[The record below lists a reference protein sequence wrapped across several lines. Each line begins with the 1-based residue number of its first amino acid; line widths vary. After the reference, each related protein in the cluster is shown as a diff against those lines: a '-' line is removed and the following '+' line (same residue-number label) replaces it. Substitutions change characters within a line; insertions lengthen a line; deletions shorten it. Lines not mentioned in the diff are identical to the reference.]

1 MIRLTDN
8 PIDTAAVL
16 DAVASPAAGAV
27 VLFLGTVREITG
39 EQQTVS
45 LEYESYAKMA
55 EKRLADLAAD
65 ARQKWP
71 LTGCAIVHRLG
82 ILPVGEISVAI
93 AVSAPHRHEAFEAGR
108 WLIDQIKRDVPIW
121 KKENYADGTG
131 GWVHPRPNDAPLRG
145 KIVH

>member
-8 PIDTAAVL
+8 PIDTTVVL
-16 DAVASPAAGAV
+16 DSVTSPNAGAV
-27 VLFLGTVREITG
+27 VLFLGTVREITDA
-39 EQQTVS
+39 QKTVS
-45 LEYESYAKMA
+45 LEYESYAEMA
-55 EKRLADLAAD
+55 EKKLAELAAD

-93 AVSAPHRHEAFEAGR
+93 AVSAPHRLEAFEAGR
-108 WLIDQIKRDVPIW
+108 WLIDEIKRDVPIW

-131 GWVHPRPNDAPLRG
+131 DWVHPGPKEATTPDE
-145 KIVH
+145 

>member
-93 AVSAPHRHEAFEAGR
+93 AVSAAHRHEAFEAGR

-131 GWVHPRPNDAPLRG
+131 DWVHPGPNDATTSDER
-145 KIVH
+145 

>member
-16 DAVASPAAGAV
+16 DAVTSPAAGAV

-39 EQQTVS
+39 RRQTVS
-45 LEYESYAKMA
+45 LEYESYAQMA
-55 EKRLADLAAD
+55 EKKLAELAAD
-65 ARQKWP
+65 ARRKWP
-71 LTGCAIVHRLG
+71 LTGHAIVHRLG

-131 GWVHPRPNDAPLRG
+131 DWVHPVPNDATTSDER
-145 KIVH
+145 

>member
-71 LTGCAIVHRLG
+71 LTGCAIVPSSVTDRS
-82 ILPVGEISVAI
+82 PSVAM
-93 AVSAPHRHEAFEAGR
+93 
-108 WLIDQIKRDVPIW
+108 
-121 KKENYADGTG
+121 
-131 GWVHPRPNDAPLRG
+131 
-145 KIVH
+145 

>member
-45 LEYESYAKMA
+45 LEYESYAEMA

-93 AVSAPHRHEAFEAGR
+93 AVSASHRHEAFEAGR

-131 GWVHPRPNDAPLRG
+131 DWVHPGPNDATTSDER
-145 KIVH
+145 

>member
-71 LTGCAIVHRLG
+71 LTGCAIVLRLG

-93 AVSAPHRHEAFEAGR
+93 AVSASHRHEAFEAGR

-131 GWVHPRPNDAPLRG
+131 DWVHPGPNDATTSDER
-145 KIVH
+145 